1 MTTVAE
7 RFDVVIL
14 GAGPAGEVAVNVL
27 LKAGKKIALVEPEL
41 IGGECTNWGCVPS
54 KTLLRPPDLKG
65 ESRRAQATGEPAL
78 DWPALAKYR
87 NWMVSDHDDT
97 KKVANYEKSG
107 VRVFKDAGRLAGPGR
122 VEVGGQT
129 LDTGA
134 VIVATGAEP
143 IIPPLPGLAEA
154 GFWTNRE
161 ATSLE
166 EIPRSAVFIGGGV
179 VAVELSQFLARFG
192 CKVTIVGPTLAARE
206 DPRVGE
212 ILGDVLRED
221 GVELRIGRRGESVR
235 VEGGERVVSLDDGSE
250 ARGEVVVVA
259 TGRRSRTHDLGLET
273 VGIEPGRRGLQVDE
287 HCRAGEGV
295 WAAGDVTGIAMF
307 THVGKY
313 QARIAAADILGQPR
327 VADYRAVPRVLFTDP
342 EVASV
347 GLSEQDARDAG
358 IEVLAADIDLPTKIS
373 RPYTYEEHPRGIFGV
388 VADAERQ
395 TLVGAWAV
403 APLAGEWIHQAVL
416 AIRAEV
422 PLATLRDTIA
432 QFPTFSEGFGAAL
445 RALPDEAIDLAC
457 DHTAHAGISAAG

>member
-1 MTTVAE
+1 MPAD

-14 GAGPAGEVAVNVL
+14 GAGPAGEVAVNTL
-27 LKAGKKIALVEPEL
+27 LKAGKRVALVEPEL

-97 KKVANYEKSG
+97 KKVGNYERSG

-129 LDTGA
+129 LEAEA

-154 GFWTNRE
+154 GVWTNRE

-192 CKVTIVGPTLAARE
+192 CTVTIVGPTLAARE

-221 GVELRIGRRGESVR
+221 GVELRIGRKGESVR
-235 VEGGERVVSLDDGSE
+235 VEGGDRVVSLDDGSE
-250 ARGEVVVVA
+250 VRGEVVVVA

-273 VGIEPGRRGLQVDE
+273 VGLEPGRRGLEVDE
-287 HCRAGEGV
+287 HCRVTDGV
-295 WAAGDVTGIAMF
+295 WAVGDVTGIAMF

-373 RPYTYEEHPRGIFGV
+373 RPYTYEEEPRGIFGV

-432 QFPTFSEGFGAAL
+432 QFPTFSEGFGAGL

-457 DHTAHAGISAAG
+457 DHTAHAGIGAAG